1 MDQVVG
7 FPYLAQPGLV
17 GWQNPS
23 DVQAK
28 KCAWQ
33 NDSMDRL
40 FSRLQVNRRKQ
51 TQPQERWISGFL
63 SRWRK
68 GCPSHCSN
76 WTNGE
81 ATWHLQLASSL
92 HDSGSA
98 AVILEAVAFV
108 HYFSLLN
115 HMRNELF
122 INYLFKS
129 IIYHLPRRVR
139 HTSLRIRAAD

>member
-28 KCAWQ
+28 KCAHQ
-33 NDSMDRL
+33 AL
-40 FSRLQVNRRKQ
+40 FQASSQSNQ

-81 ATWHLQLASSL
+81 ATWHLQLMSSL

-108 HYFSLLN
+108 HDFSLLD
-115 HMRNELF
+115 HMKNDLF
-122 INYLFKS
+122 ITCSNLS
-129 IIYHLPRRVR
+129 STTCPAV
-139 HTSLRIRAAD
+139 